1 MGYENNPP
9 RLIGGRLIL
18 DFLNTADWSVDGVVL
33 DEKIQAT
40 TDLDIWMDAL
50 GLAGGASKV
59 SNAELGALRQFRTS
73 VRKIFI
79 TCLNGG
85 EAETDAL
92 LELNQAAR
100 SISKDLLRGDS
111 SKGTV
116 FGDSAPLREILA
128 VSAIATLGESR
139 DLERIKLCPGHD
151 CGWLFLDETK
161 NGRRRWCTMETC
173 GNRAKANR
181 HYKMKTAGRN

>member
-18 DFLNTADWSVDGVVL
+18 DFLNTADWSLDGVVL
-33 DEKIQAT
+33 DEKIQRTA
-40 TDLDIWMDAL
+40 DLSIWMDAL
-50 GLAGGASKV
+50 GLAGEASRV
-59 SNAELGALRQFRTS
+59 SNAELGRLCQFRTS
-73 VRKIFI
+73 VRQIFI
-79 TCLNGG
+79 ACLSGG
-85 EAETDAL
+85 EAESNAL
-92 LELNQAAR
+92 HELNQAAR

-111 SKGTV
+111 ARGAV
-116 FGDSAPLREILA
+116 FGDATSLREILA

-181 HYKMKTAGRN
+181 HYKMKTASRT